1 MNPKRI
7 LILLVVLSLMLFI
20 GCGDGDGESPYSGSG
35 KVTLNA
41 DNGIDFTT
49 GVFQAKGNYATSD
62 IYATSGG
69 QHLKL
74 ASGGPSP
81 TKNRPVDFFLGAG
94 GIHET
99 FGSLDQVPAISP
111 DATKT
116 QALVKA
122 KTGNGFVVENSDGSV
137 TRGWIAEATDTF
149 VRIHYDRVP

>member
-1 MNPKRI
+1 MTPKR
-7 LILLVVLSLMLFI
+7 LLTLLLPLALLAFS
-20 GCGDGDGESPYSGSG
+20 GCGDGEGNAPYSGSG
-35 KVTLNA
+35 QVTLNA
-41 DNGIDFTT
+41 DTGIDFTT
-49 GVFQAKGNYATSD
+49 GLFQAKGNYATSD

-69 QHLKL
+69 QYLKL

-99 FGSLDQVPAISP
+99 FDSLAEVPAISP
-111 DATKT
+111 DASKT

-137 TRGWIAEATDTF
+137 TRGWIVEATDAF
-149 VRIHYDRVP
+149 VRISYDRVP

>member
-1 MNPKRI
+1 MKLRT
-7 LILLVVLSLMLFI
+7 LWILLPFALLALT
-20 GCGDGDGESPYSGSG
+20 GCGDGDGTSSYTGSG
-35 KVTLNA
+35 QVTLTA
-41 DNGIDFTT
+41 DTGIDFTT
-49 GVFQAKGNYATSD
+49 GQFQTKGNYATSD

-99 FGSLDQVPAISP
+99 FGSLAEVPAIPP
-111 DATKT
+111 DPGKT

-122 KTGNGFVVENSDGSV
+122 KTGNGFVVENSDGSF
-137 TRGWIAEATDTF
+137 TRGWIIEATDTQ
-149 VRIHYDRVP
+149 VRIQYDRVP